1 MVLAVQSL
9 IGVVAIPALVWA
21 LSEDRRALSAAGW
34 LKWIAAGLGVQIAI
48 AIVLTQLPWTQ
59 ALFALLGR
67 GVDGLQAAVDAGARL
82 MFGYLAGG
90 PAPFESTAPENAY
103 LVAFRV
109 LPMILVLGA
118 LIRLFYYW
126 GVLQAVVGALARLF
140 RSTLGL
146 GGPLATVAG
155 ASPFLGLVEAP
166 MLIRP
171 YLATMSRGAL
181 FAMLVLTMATV
192 AGTVMALYASV
203 LAAKVPG
210 AAGHLL
216 AGSLM
221 NVPAALMLARL
232 AVPAGFSEG
241 PETSTLTLD
250 NPPGSSMDAIV
261 QGTLEGVGVV
271 ASIAAML
278 IVVVALVTLSNM
290 ILGVAG
296 DSVGVTLTLQR
307 LLGWLFAPVAFAIGI
322 PWSEAATA
330 GSILG
335 LKVVLNEFLA
345 YLELVKVPQADLSD
359 RSRLIMT
366 YALCGFANLG
376 SLGISIGAL
385 ATMAPERRADLVEIT
400 PRAVAVGFL
409 ATLLSGAVIGALTW

>member
-9 IGVVAIPALVWA
+9 IGVLAIPALVWA
-21 LSEDRRALSAAGW
+21 LSEDRRAMTLAGW
-34 LKWIAAGLGVQIAI
+34 LRWIAAGLGLQVAI

-59 ALFALLGR
+59 ALFAVLGR
-67 GVDGLQAAVDAGARL
+67 GVDGLQAAVDSGARL

-90 PAPFESTAPENAY
+90 PAPFQATAPENAY

-118 LIRLFYYW
+118 LIRLLYYW
-126 GVLQAVVGALARLF
+126 GVLQAVVGALAQLF

-166 MLIRP
+166 MLVRP

-203 LAAKVPG
+203 LSAKVPG

-232 AVPAGFSEG
+232 AVPGGFSEG

-250 NPPGSSMDAIV
+250 HPPGSSMDAIV

-278 IVVVALVTLSNM
+278 IVAVALVTLVNM
-290 ILGVAG
+290 MLGVVG
-296 DSVGVTLTLQR
+296 DVVGVTLTLQR
-307 LLGWLFAPVAFAIGI
+307 LLGWLFSPVAFAIGI
-322 PWSEAATA
+322 PWGEAATA
-330 GSILG
+330 GALLG
-335 LKVVLNEFLA
+335 IKVVLNEFLA
-345 YLELVKVPQADLSD
+345 YLELIKVPPTELSD

-385 ATMAPERRADLVEIT
+385 ATMAPERRPELVEIT
-400 PRAVAVGFL
+400 PKAVAVGML